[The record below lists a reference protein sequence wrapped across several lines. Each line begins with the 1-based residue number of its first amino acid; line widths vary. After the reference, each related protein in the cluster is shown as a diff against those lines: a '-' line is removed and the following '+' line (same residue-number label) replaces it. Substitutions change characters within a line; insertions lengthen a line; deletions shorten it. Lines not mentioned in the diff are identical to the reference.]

1 MVFRGALLAVVLLIS
16 AAALFMLLPWLKE
29 GYDLGDLPRFAA
41 MAAGLAL
48 VSWLWWRSSRGAVRM
63 AGVAALAVP
72 LLVYTGLSGTLVFNQ
87 WYGHRLEG
95 RTHITA
101 FQATPIVWAGF
112 AGPVGV
118 RVEMEVTHPAGLDV
132 ALLFPKIART
142 SEPELTAQQYFS
154 LFSTIQH
161 AYLSV
166 PLFPV
171 RRESPRNVF
180 QDSPTKLV
188 YELFPS
194 NVYQLEESRRLC
206 LWKDAGRAQAAGPNL
221 GGSWFF
227 ITKGGA
233 NVDLSRELSEAVRGN
248 DWFRNMTEDQWTAM
262 FERVSPEGLMRS
274 DYQLCPSSSQDTF
287 QSCYCR

>member
-1 MVFRGALLAVVLLIS
+1 MVVALIS
-16 AAALFMLLPWLKE
+16 AAALLMLLPWLKE
-29 GYDLGDLPRFAA
+29 GYDIGDLPRFAA

-48 VSWLWWRSSRGAVRM
+48 VSWLWWRAGRGLVRA
-63 AGVAALAVP
+63 AGLAALAVP

-87 WYGHRLEG
+87 WYGHRLESQ
-95 RTHITA
+95 THITA
-101 FQATPIVWAGF
+101 FRATPIEWPYF

-118 RVEMEVTHPAGLDV
+118 RVEMEVTHPTGLDV

-142 SEPELTAQQYFS
+142 NERELTAQQYFS
-154 LFSTIQH
+154 FLSTLQH
-161 AYLSV
+161 GYLSV

-171 RRESPRNVF
+171 GRESPRNVF

-188 YELFPS
+188 YELFPAS
-194 NVYQLEESRRLC
+194 IYQLDESRHVC
-206 LWKDAGRAQAAGPNL
+206 LWKDAGRAQVAASNL
-221 GGSWFF
+221 GGSWYF

-248 DWFRNMTEDQWTAM
+248 DWFRNMTEDRWAAM
-262 FERVSPEGLMRS
+262 FERVSPEGLARAN
-274 DYQLCPSSSQDTF
+274 YKPCPESGKDTF